1 MKSKDATYVAM
12 RAQTEMKVHLL
23 FPWTD
28 SGVQPFRSLA
38 SVCSALQS
46 IDPYVSLVVVGT
58 DQVSPCVQ
66 KVERLKSQLHFI
78 GAAAPRQHIVFVED
92 EAAAQSFSAEQHFD
106 TPSELLD
113 RSFNRPRTAQL
124 QEPMQ
129 AADLSTG
136 HRQRRADRSVTA
148 AQQAA

>member
-1 MKSKDATYVAM
+1 MLRCYLFLIATG
-12 RAQTEMKVHLL
+12 TE
-23 FPWTD
+23 
-28 SGVQPFRSLA
+28 QA
-38 SVCSALQS
+38 SH
-46 IDPYVSLVVVGT
+46 D
-58 DQVSPCVQ
+58 VQ

-78 GAAAPRQHIVFVED
+78 GAAAPRQHVVFVED

-129 AADLSTG
+129 AADASSG
-136 HRQRRADRSVTA
+136 HRRQRADRSVTA
-148 AQQAA
+148 A